1 MLLTDL
7 PQQRLSTTA
16 NSADFL
22 RVMMFAVCQPQDA
35 APNYFFALPAEAIIR
50 VAPAPPNLGNF
61 NQGITMLNIGQ
72 EMVTVVDLCYRVLPE
87 RPATSVD
94 RQFLIFVQTT
104 MGETC
109 AIPTANFPLLLDMPI
124 STVRPIPAAYRQ
136 VNDMNFA
143 SHMAILDSPSETLSA
158 GDPGKAP
165 LQVFLIGM
173 NYLIAEK
180 LMSVTTERKP
190 LELMAGLN

>member
-16 NSADFL
+16 NSEDFL
-22 RVMMFAVCQPQDA
+22 RVMMFSVCQPQDS

-50 VAPAPPNLGNF
+50 VAPAPKNLSNF

-72 EMVTVVDLCYRVLPE
+72 DLVTVVDLCHRVMPDKVTT
-87 RPATSVD
+87 AAD

-104 MGETC
+104 MGEAC
-109 AIPTANFPLLLDMPI
+109 AIATANFPLLLDMPI
-124 STVRPIPAAYRQ
+124 TTVRPIPAAYRQ
-136 VNDMNFA
+136 VNDMSFA
-143 SHMAILDSPSETLSA
+143 SHMAIIDRVA
-158 GDPGKAP
+158 GEAP

-180 LMSVTTERKP
+180 LMSIPNEEKP

>member
-16 NSADFL
+16 SSEDFL
-22 RVMMFAVCQPQDA
+22 RVMMFAVCQPQES
-35 APNYFFALPAEAIIR
+35 APNYLFALPAESILR
-50 VAPAPPNLGNF
+50 VAPAPQNLGNF
-61 NQGITMLNIGQ
+61 NHGITMLNVGQ
-72 EMVTVVDLCYRVLPE
+72 DMITVVDLCYRVMPD
-87 RPATSVD
+87 RAITAAD

-104 MGETC
+104 MQEVC

-124 STVRPIPAAYRQ
+124 TAVRPIPTAYRQ
-136 VNDMNFA
+136 VNDMSFA
-143 SHMAILDSPSETLSA
+143 SHMAVIDRE
-158 GDPGKAP
+158 PGEVP

-180 LMSVTTERKP
+180 LISLPTEEKP
-190 LELMAGLN
+190 LELMAGRN

>member
-16 NSADFL
+16 NSEDFL
-22 RVMMFAVCQPQDA
+22 RVMMFSVCQPQES

-50 VAPAPPNLGNF
+50 VAPAPANLGNF
-61 NQGITMLNIGQ
+61 NHGITMLNVGH
-72 EMVTVVDLCYRVLPE
+72 EMVTVIDLCYRVMPT
-87 RPATSVD
+87 RPTTAAD

-104 MGETC
+104 LGEPC
-109 AIPTANFPLLLDMPI
+109 AITTANFPLLLDMPI
-124 STVRPIPAAYRQ
+124 TTVRPIPAAYRQ
-136 VNDMNFA
+136 VNDMSFA
-143 SHMAILDSPSETLSA
+143 SHMAILDRAA
-158 GDPGKAP
+158 GEDP
-165 LQVFLIGM
+165 LQIFLIGM

-180 LMSVTTERKP
+180 LMSIPNEGKT

>member
-7 PQQRLSTTA
+7 PQQRLATTA
-16 NSADFL
+16 NSEDFL
-22 RVMMFAVCQPQDA
+22 RVMMFSVCQPEA
-35 APNYFFALPAEAIIR
+35 STPSYFFALPAESIIR
-50 VAPAPPNLGNF
+50 VAPAPKNLGSF
-61 NQGITMLNIGQ
+61 NQGIAMINMGQ
-72 EMVTVVDLCYRVLPE
+72 NMVTVVDLCYRVMPDRLAT
-87 RPATSVD
+87 PAD

-104 MGETC
+104 MGEAC

-124 STVRPIPAAYRQ
+124 TTVRPIPAAYRQ

-143 SHMAILDSPSETLSA
+143 SHMAIIDKEA
-158 GDPGKAP
+158 GEAP

-180 LMSVTTERKP
+180 LMSISNEEKQ
-190 LELMAGLN
+190 LELMAGHS

>member
-16 NSADFL
+16 NSEDFL
-22 RVMMFAVCQPQDA
+22 RVMMFSVCQPQDS

-50 VAPAPPNLGNF
+50 VVPAPPNLSNF
-61 NQGITMLNIGQ
+61 NQGITMMNIGPD
-72 EMVTVVDLCYRVLPE
+72 MVTVIDLCYRVMPD
-87 RPATSVD
+87 RPTTKAD

-104 MGETC
+104 MGEAC
-109 AIPTANFPLLLDMPI
+109 AIATANFPLLLDMPI
-124 STVRPIPAAYRQ
+124 TTVRPIPAAYRQ
-136 VNDMNFA
+136 VNDMSFA
-143 SHMAILDSPSETLSA
+143 SHMAIIDRDA
-158 GDPGKAP
+158 GEAP

-180 LMSVTTERKP
+180 LMSVPNAEKP
-190 LELMAGLN
+190 LELMAGQN

>member
-16 NSADFL
+16 NSEDFL
-22 RVMMFAVCQPQDA
+22 RVMMFSVCQPQES
-35 APNYFFALPAEAIIR
+35 APNYFFALPAESIVR
-50 VAPAPPNLGNF
+50 VAPAPKNLGNF
-61 NQGITMLNIGQ
+61 NHGITMLNIGPD
-72 EMVTVVDLCYRVLPE
+72 MVTVVDLCYRVMPE
-87 RPATSVD
+87 RVTTPAD

-104 MGETC
+104 MDEAC

-124 STVRPIPAAYRQ
+124 TTVRPIPAAYRQ

-143 SHMAILDSPSETLSA
+143 SHMAIIDREA
-158 GDPGKAP
+158 GEAP

-180 LMSVTTERKP
+180 LMSIPNEEKQ
-190 LELMAGLN
+190 LELMAGRN

>member
-16 NSADFL
+16 NSEDFL
-22 RVMMFAVCQPQDA
+22 RVMMFSVCQPQES
-35 APNYFFALPAEAIIR
+35 APNYFFALPAESIIR
-50 VAPAPPNLGNF
+50 VAPAPQNLGNF

-72 EMVTVVDLCYRVLPE
+72 DMVTVVDLCYRVLPD
-87 RPATSVD
+87 RVATPAD

-104 MGETC
+104 MGEAC

-124 STVRPIPAAYRQ
+124 TTVRPIPAAYRQ

-143 SHMAILDSPSETLSA
+143 SHMAIIDREA
-158 GDPGKAP
+158 GEAP

-180 LMSVTTERKP
+180 LMSVANEEKP
-190 LELMAGLN
+190 LELMAGRN